1 VLEGGL
7 VADGRELVPVP
18 LDVGAEEEGREEAGE
33 ELDGVEFEADELEAG
48 ALLPPEEL
56 GAPELD
62 PPFKQLVSPPGLTV
76 KGAVCAVWPCES
88 RRVRPREVP

>member
-1 VLEGGL
+1 MLEGGL
-7 VADGRELVPVP
+7 VADGRELLLAP
-18 LDVGAEEEGREEAGE
+18 LDTGAEEEGREEAGE

-62 PPFKQLVSPPGLTV
+62 PPVKQLVSAPGLTV
-76 KGAVCAVWPCES
+76 KGALCPVTPFAS